1 MLNFAKAALLGTVA
15 AALFAHGANAADVIE
30 APEPAPVIVEQAPV
44 HAPSGA
50 SGWYLRGDIDYHW
63 SDVDSIEY
71 ITYGPPAG
79 TGAFTST
86 ELDGSWSIGGGVG
99 YKMND
104 YLRADLTVDYL
115 ADSDFTGST
124 SGICG
129 GVPCTSVDT
138 SSYSALLV
146 LANAYVD
153 LGTYGG
159 FTPYIGAGIGGAH
172 VSWDDLTNDDGTTVT
187 THGGAS
193 NWRFAYALHAGTSYC
208 VTDNLDLDVGYR
220 YSHIEGGRMFEFAP
234 IAGPG
239 YDDGIDN
246 HEVRAGLRYKFG
258 GHGRGCGE
266 KVVAYEPA
274 PVDYNPP
281 VYK

>member
-1 MLNFAKAALLGTVA
+1 MLNFAKAGLLGTA
-15 AALFAHGANAADVIE
+15 AVTLMACSAIAADVIE
-30 APEPAPVIVEQAPV
+30 APVEPAPVVVEHAPV
-44 HAPSGA
+44 AA

-63 SDVDSIEY
+63 SDVDDIEY
-71 ITYGPPAG
+71 ITYTPPG

-99 YKMND
+99 YRMND

-115 ADSDFTGST
+115 ADADFTGST
-124 SGICG
+124 SGTCG
-129 GVPCTSVDT
+129 GLPCTSVDS

-172 VSWDDLTNDDGTTVT
+172 VSWDDLNNSVGGVVT

-208 VTDNLDLDVGYR
+208 ISDNLDLDVGYR

-239 YDDGIDN
+239 FDDGIDN

-258 GHGRGCGE
+258 GGHGGKGCGAT
-266 KVVAYEPA
+266 VAYHEPV